1 MGSLTLHV
9 MMSLTFCMVLGSP
22 QLRRANDRQ
31 GQCSYTFTVPSP
43 KEGSCTEPGEAMTSI
58 RELQREK
65 AARGQEMDTLKIRL
79 SLLEK
84 VVNRFLGGEGAGQGT
99 SSPQAWTDSQKE
111 LEKLRLEKDEWEGQR
126 GSLEMA
132 YSDLLKEKSSLE
144 EDKQRL
150 NERLEQVQQT
160 QCPQVAEVSRG
171 RDQQLSP
178 RQASSAHGSHGS
190 GIRTSSVSAKDGAR
204 DSSRWE
210 ADGVGYQEL
219 KSELTALP
227 ASRMI
232 PESHSTLQSSENMGT
247 AGTCGEV
254 TWVGEPT
261 TYRKADNIAGKYG
274 VWMRDPEP
282 VSPFSRETIWRIN
295 TVGADIRQVF
305 EYEIIDQLVQGYPAK
320 VYVVPRSMESTGAVV
335 YKGSLY
341 YIRRKSRILVKYD
354 FKTET
359 IAIQKELP
367 NAGYHG
373 QYPYS
378 WGGYTDIDLAVDEM
392 GLWVI
397 YSTEQAKGS
406 IVISQLDL
414 KTLEVKQSWD
424 TTIRKQSVANA
435 FMICGTLYTVG
446 SYSSPSTTIN
456 FSYDTRTGV
465 QKQIGIPFQNRY
477 GYNSMVDYNPTE
489 KRLYGWDNYNMVTY
503 DVRLSKM

>member
-1 MGSLTLHV
+1 MGPLTLPII
-9 MMSLTFCMVLGSP
+9 MSLAFCMVQGSP

-31 GQCSYTFTVPSP
+31 GQCTYTFTVPSP
-43 KEGSCTEPGEAMTSI
+43 REGSCTEPGEAMTAV
-58 RELQREK
+58 RELQREN
-65 AARGQEMDTLKIRL
+65 AARSQEMDALKIRL

-84 VVNRFLGGEGAGQGT
+84 VVNRFLGEEGAGQST
-99 SSPQAWTDSQKE
+99 SSPLIWTDAQRE
-111 LEKLRLEKDEWEGQR
+111 LEKLRREKDEWEGQR

-132 YSDLLKEKSSLE
+132 YSDLLKEKSTLE
-144 EDKQRL
+144 EEKQRL
-150 NERLEQVQQT
+150 SERIEKVQQAH
-160 QCPQVAEVSRG
+160 CPQVPEASRS
-171 RDQQLSP
+171 RDQQISQ
-178 RQASSAHGSHGS
+178 RQAS
-190 GIRTSSVSAKDGAR
+190 RWGA
-204 DSSRWE
+204 D
-210 ADGVGYQEL
+210 AVGYQEL

-232 PESHSTLQSSENMGT
+232 PEGHSAHQSSENMGT
-247 AGTCGEV
+247 AGNCGELS
-254 TWVGEPT
+254 WIGEPNI
-261 TYRKADNIAGKYG
+261 YRKADNIAGKYG

-282 VSPFSRETIWRIN
+282 ASPFTQDTIWRIN

-305 EYEIIDQLVQGYPAK
+305 EYENLDQLVQGYPAK
-320 VYVVPRSMESTGAVV
+320 VYVVPRSMESNGAVV

-341 YIRRKSRILVKYD
+341 YVRRKSRILVKYD

-367 NAGYHG
+367 DAGYHG
-373 QYPYS
+373 QFPYA

-397 YSTEQAKGS
+397 YSTEKAKGS

-435 FMICGTLYTVG
+435 FMACGTLYTVG
-446 SYSSPSTTIN
+446 SYSSPSTTVN
-456 FSYDTRTGV
+456 FAYDTHTGV
-465 QKQIGIPFQNRY
+465 QKQLNIPFQNRY

-489 KRLYGWDNYNMVTY
+489 KKIYGWDNYNMVAY
-503 DVRLSKM
+503 DVRFSKM